1 MIEIGFGYLKPDPTQ
16 KIGLIFPVLKLGL
29 RLDFFFFNNIY
40 CQLFIYSFTNLF
52 QEAQFHNRT
61 IIHIFKE
68 NPNPILSK
76 KSIIKQPKFI
86 NPSHPIL
93 SRKSIIKTWIL
104 IIKQPKFINL
114 FIGLKKKKKSPN
126 HYKVYKLWLHPQA

>member
-1 MIEIGFGYLKPDPTQ
+1 MLLRTSSTSHQAIKQRIEANQ
-16 KIGLIFPVLKLGL
+16 SVKLVGMPE
-29 RLDFFFFNNIY
+29 REYQSETVKSDFWKREEDKKN
-40 CQLFIYSFTNLF
+40 Q
-52 QEAQFHNRT
+52 AQFHKRT

-86 NPSHPIL
+86 NPNHPIL
-93 SRKSIIKTWIL
+93 SRKSTIKTWIL